1 MSSLNN
7 TQRLIIVVGLL
18 LIASALALVFLRFG
32 YVYEYT
38 NCFRL
43 FILNERTASFSGIN
57 DEWGLLAR
65 GGELGVLLG
74 IVAPIALSTAAAFIH
89 YGKPKPAVAAPK
101 AVEL

>member
-43 FILNERTASFSGIN
+43 FVLNERTGSFIN

>member
-1 MSSLNN
+1 MRQIDTAYAARSLDIVLGAIHCSATAPLTFHKTGGLNN

-43 FILNERTASFSGIN
+43 FVLNERTDSFINESG
-57 DEWGLLAR
+57 DSSR
-65 GGELGVLLG
+65 VGG
-74 IVAPIALSTAAAFIH
+74 P
-89 YGKPKPAVAAPK
+89 
-101 AVEL
+101 